1 MAFPKGGG
9 SSLKLEGYNDN
20 DMAGDIDGWW
30 RIFSVLYLLGS
41 SSNSK
46 QSHMYKVVAIS
57 TCEAEYITAATTACQ
72 RVWVWLSWLLH
83 KIIREEAH
91 APTLTVDKQSPIT
104 LAKNSGLYD
113 LAAHGILFSTRQ

>member
-30 RIFSVLYLLGS
+30 SIFSALYLLGS

-72 RVWVWLSWLLH
+72 RVWVWLS
-83 KIIREEAH
+83 
-91 APTLTVDKQSPIT
+91 
-104 LAKNSGLYD
+104 
-113 LAAHGILFSTRQ
+113 